1 MPFVLRIIG
10 FAARAAIFM
19 PFGRDRMKKGNVP
32 RLNLV
37 DHMVGQLQEGAD
49 KYVYDDVE
57 SELAFEAAFKV
68 WWRQIFRQASPRLK
82 SRLAGGLTY
91 ASLYFLRFVWW
102 PAFRSF
108 KGLIPEYE
116 IVDYRDGYRYID
128 FIYLTNGLRIAIELD
143 GRGPHRLQIS
153 AADFEDELMRQ
164 NYLVLDRWL
173 VLRFPFLMLRDKPRQ
188 CQQLL
193 QQMLG
198 SAGGEHA
205 AALST
210 LSVQE
215 KRILSHF
222 CRSVTPLS
230 PAQIAASL
238 NIHRNTVL
246 KYLAHLKGAGFI
258 APINPAHK
266 VIRKYQVVREKI
278 PYHIF

>member
-1 MPFVLRIIG
+1 MPFVLRIMG
-10 FAARAAIFM
+10 FAVRTAIFM
-19 PFGRDRMKKGNVP
+19 PFGRNRVEKGNVA

-37 DHMVGQLQEGAD
+37 DQMAGQLRESAD
-49 KYVYDDVE
+49 KHICDDAG
-57 SELAFEAAFKV
+57 SEFAFEAAFKA
-68 WWRQIFRQASPRLK
+68 WWKQIFRRASPRLK
-82 SRLAGGLTY
+82 SRLARGLTY

-128 FIYLTNGLRIAIELD
+128 FVYLTNGLRIAIELD
-143 GRGPHRLQIS
+143 GRGPHRLHIS

-198 SAGGEHA
+198 SSGGEHA
-205 AALST
+205 AALSA
-210 LSVQE
+210 LSAQE
-215 KRILSHF
+215 KRILSYF

-230 PAQIAASL
+230 PSQIAASL

-246 KYLAHLKGAGFI
+246 KYLAHLKEAGFI
-258 APINPAHK
+258 APVNPAHK
-266 VIRKYQVVREKI
+266 VVRKYQVVREKN